1 MVSSLLQQT
10 QVLATALNTVSSVTK
25 VTRCSEMGPVLAD
38 MLSKGKVEEFH
49 ELRPVRRDTEWWP
62 REVPGPLLDWIKA
75 PKVDHNLGRKILIWM
90 RDNGTA
96 PGAVLNREWTG
107 GDTEIEAMDF
117 FDIDV

>member
-25 VTRCSEMGPVLAD
+25 VTRCSGTGPILAD
-38 MLSKGKVEEFH
+38 MLSKGKLAEFH
-49 ELRPVRRDTEWWP
+49 ELRPVRRDTEWRP
-62 REVPGPLLDWIKA
+62 RKVPEPLLDWLKA
-75 PKVDHNLGRKILIWM
+75 PKVDHNLGRRILAWM

-107 GDTEIEAMDF
+107 GDTELEAMDF
-117 FDIDV
+117 FDIEA